1 MLSTLRI
8 SFSLKNTYRVNSIL
22 YSLKQIPLVKLLLP
36 ATIYQAKGLKIFAN
50 VLSLLWELVTI
61 FLYKWLYFFT
71 MVVGI
76 GLLYEKTVP
85 GAAFLH
91 ILLFLTL
98 IGSYLNTGIFNPTRD
113 KYYAMILLRMNA
125 KSYTLVNYGY
135 TLFKFAAGFLLSM
148 LVFGFNRGV
157 PLWLCLL
164 IPFSVAGVKLTV
176 TAYSL
181 GDYEKSGR
189 VPNENKL
196 EKFSWILTGVLLA
209 LAYVPPALGYVLP
222 LPLSAA
228 LFLIWIPLGLLSLRR
243 VLSFPHYRALNQ
255 ALLSQ
260 VASQMDAMKKA
271 AKTASEKS
279 ISADTSI
286 TSQKEGFAYLNEL
299 FIKRHRKI
307 LWRSTLRIAGVC
319 AALVCG
325 VQLLMMIQP
334 GVKSDINQMV
344 MTWLPYFTFILYLLN
359 RGTGFTRALFM
370 NCDHSLLTYSFF
382 KRPDFVLKLF
392 KIRLWEIMK
401 INAVPALVI
410 GGGLCLTLYASGGTK
425 NPLDYGVLVVS
436 ILAMSVF
443 FSIHYL
449 TVYYLLQPYTAGTE
463 MKSGTYRIVMILTYI
478 ACYAMMNLRL
488 PILVFGGACIA
499 FCVLYS
505 MVACILVYKLAPQT
519 FRLRT

>member
-76 GLLYEKTVP
+76 GLLYEKTAP

-164 IPFSVAGVKLTV
+164 IPFSVAGVKIAV

-196 EKFSWILTGVLLA
+196 EKFSWILTGVLLV

-255 ALLSQ
+255 ELLSQ
-260 VASQMDAMKKA
+260 IASQMDAMKKA

-359 RGTGFTRALFM
+359 RGYRLYQGTLYELRPQPAHLLLFQAAGFRAEALQDPPVG
-370 NCDHSLLTYSFF
+370 DHEDQRSAGAGHRR
-382 KRPDFVLKLF
+382 RPL
-392 KIRLWEIMK
+392 
-401 INAVPALVI
+401 PHP
-410 GGGLCLTLYASGGTK
+410 LCLRRHQKSPGLRRARGIHSGHERLLLHPLSHRLLSPAALYGRDG
-425 NPLDYGVLVVS
+425 DEER
-436 ILAMSVF
+436 
-443 FSIHYL
+443 YL
-449 TVYYLLQPYTAGTE
+449 PHCNDPHLHCLLCHDESPPAH
-463 MKSGTYRIVMILTYI
+463 S
-478 ACYAMMNLRL
+478 
-488 PILVFGGACIA
+488 
-499 FCVLYS
+499 
-505 MVACILVYKLAPQT
+505 
-519 FRLRT
+519 

>member
-1 MLSTLRI
+1 M
-8 SFSLKNTYRVNSIL
+8 
-22 YSLKQIPLVKLLLP
+22 
-36 ATIYQAKGLKIFAN
+36 
-50 VLSLLWELVTI
+50 
-61 FLYKWLYFFT
+61 
-71 MVVGI
+71 
-76 GLLYEKTVP
+76 
-85 GAAFLH
+85 
-91 ILLFLTL
+91 
-98 IGSYLNTGIFNPTRD
+98 
-113 KYYAMILLRMNA
+113 
-125 KSYTLVNYGY
+125 
-135 TLFKFAAGFLLSM
+135 
-148 LVFGFNRGV
+148 
-157 PLWLCLL
+157 
-164 IPFSVAGVKLTV
+164 
-176 TAYSL
+176 
-181 GDYEKSGR
+181 
-189 VPNENKL
+189 
-196 EKFSWILTGVLLA
+196 
-209 LAYVPPALGYVLP
+209 
-222 LPLSAA
+222 
-228 LFLIWIPLGLLSLRR
+228 GLLSLRR

-255 ALLSQ
+255 ELLSQ
-260 VASQMDAMKKA
+260 IASQMDAMKKA
-271 AKTASEKS
+271 AKTSSEKS

-286 TSQKEGFAYLNEL
+286 TSRKEGFAYLNEL

>member
-8 SFSLKNTYRVNSIL
+8 SFSLKNTYRVNGIL
-22 YSLKQIPLVKLLLP
+22 YSLKQIPLLKRLLP
-36 ATIYQAKGLKIFAN
+36 ATLYQVRGLKIFAN
-50 VLSLLWELVTI
+50 ILSFFWELVTI

-76 GLLYEKTVP
+76 GLLYEKAAP

-98 IGSYLNTGIFNPTRD
+98 AGAYLNTGIFNPTRD

-125 KSYTLVNYGY
+125 RQYTLVNYGY
-135 TLFKFAAGFLLSM
+135 TLLKVVVGFLPCTLLFGLS
-148 LVFGFNRGV
+148 RGI

-164 IPFSVAGVKLTV
+164 LPFSVAGAKMVV

-181 GDYEKSGR
+181 RDYEKYGR

-196 EKFSWILTGVLLA
+196 EKLSWILTGVLLV

-222 LPLSAA
+222 LPASAA
-228 LFLIWIPLGLLSLRR
+228 LFLVWIPLGLFSLRQI
-243 VLSFPHYRALNQ
+243 LSFPYYRELSQ
-255 ALLSQ
+255 ELLSQ
-260 VASQMDAMKKA
+260 VPTQIDTMKNA

-279 ISADTSI
+279 ITADTSI
-286 TSQKEGFAYLNEL
+286 TSQKDGFSYLNEL
-299 FIKRHRKI
+299 FIKRHQKI

-319 AALVCG
+319 AVLVCG
-325 VQLLMMIQP
+325 IQMFMVIQP
-334 GVKSDINQMV
+334 AVKADINQMI
-344 MTWLPYFTFILYLLN
+344 MTWLPYFAFIMYMLN

-410 GGGLCLTLYASGGTK
+410 GGGLCLTLYVSGGTT
-425 NPLDYGVLVVS
+425 NPLDYAVLLVS
-436 ILAMSVF
+436 ILAMSLF

-449 TVYYLLQPYTAGTE
+449 TIYYLLQPYTSGTE

-488 PILVFGGACIA
+488 PIPVFGGACIA
-499 FCVLYS
+499 FCILYS
-505 MVACILVYKLAPQT
+505 IVACILVYKFAPQT
-519 FRLRT
+519 FRLRS